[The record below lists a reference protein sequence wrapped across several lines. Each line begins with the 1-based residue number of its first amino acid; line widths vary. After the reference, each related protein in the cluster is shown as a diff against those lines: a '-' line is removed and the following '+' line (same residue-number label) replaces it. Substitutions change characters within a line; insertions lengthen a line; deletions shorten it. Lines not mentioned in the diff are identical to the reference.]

1 MNFQRKLYCLEAIF
15 FCPQPF
21 RCEDFLWILT
31 LFSFHW
37 PFVAMFFK
45 LFTQYR
51 PRDHGANKVG
61 RNQMYDFFLGIVIPR
76 EVKKK
81 KKEKLKK
88 YTSLVFYHQ
97 FILLTTKVKTSNIKL
112 LLYIQTYLLSVY
124 LQVLFN
130 CVRKISL
137 IVSRRKVGM
146 VIHFS
151 VGEDPVLSGLKKHTC
166 FYPCLANWIKY
177 HLKFVYVEVVKR
189 RKCYIYNGRFLYC
202 LFWRFCFPFL

>member
-1 MNFQRKLYCLEAIF
+1 MRRFSLNSNVVLFPLAVRRNVFQIVYSIQATWPWREQGRQKSNVWF
-15 FCPQPF
+15 FPWYSDTK
-21 RCEDFLWILT
+21 R
-31 LFSFHW
+31 
-37 PFVAMFFK
+37 
-45 LFTQYR
+45 
-51 PRDHGANKVG
+51 G
-61 RNQMYDFFLGIVIPR
+61 
-76 EVKKK
+76 KKK

-97 FILLTTKVKTSNIKL
+97 FILSTTKVKTSNIKL

-137 IVSRRKVGM
+137 IVGRRKVGM

-177 HLKFVYVEVVKR
+177 HLKLVYVEVVKR
-189 RKCYIYNGRFLYC
+189 RKCYIYNRRFLCC